1 MTPQERKSLA
11 EQITANPLFTQIL
24 GDMETN
30 AIEALVS
37 AQTDEHRLTR
47 QLKVQAIREFR
58 ADLGECLNTRT
69 PKSAPA

>member
-1 MTPQERKSLA
+1 VTPQERKSLA
-11 EQITANPLFTQIL
+11 EQITTNPLFTEIL
-24 GDMETN
+24 GSMETN

>member
-11 EQITANPLFTQIL
+11 EQITANPLFRTIL
-24 GDMETN
+24 DEMETG

-58 ADLGECLNTRT
+58 ADLAELLNTRT

>member
-11 EQITANPLFTQIL
+11 EQITANPLFTAIL
-24 GDMETN
+24 DEMETG
-30 AIEALVS
+30 AVEALIY
-37 AQTDEHRLTR
+37 AQTEEHRLTR

-58 ADLGECLNTRT
+58 ADLGACLDTRE